1 MLTEEASTDLVPQ
14 WHSLGEGL
22 SKLGVNVEDVL
33 QLVEQDVHLSLAQNG
48 RITLLQWELVVLD
61 QPPQR
66 GQVVV
71 LAVDQA
77 GDDVPPLGLLG
88 GEEERGGGE
97 GGRTL
102 LAVPCPGVL
111 LLLRHPRHPRLLAPV
126 EAGPGPAQGPPEG
139 EQPGE
144 ARLGQVGGGAEAG
157 PGGELLL

>member
-77 GDDVPPLGLLG
+77 VDDVPPLGLLRGQEHG
-88 GEEERGGGE
+88 GRRKGGG
-97 GGRTL
+97 G
-102 LAVPCPGVL
+102 L
-111 LLLRHPRHPRLLAPV
+111 LLGVILAPGSSFIFFCHSWHALV
-126 EAGPGPAQGPPEG
+126 GPVHVGPRTTQ
-139 EQPGE
+139 
-144 ARLGQVGGGAEAG
+144 RSS
-157 PGGELLL
+157 